1 MFPLRDTARAR
12 SVPLVNWLL
21 MAVNVVVF
29 LLEASLGPRQLAA
42 VTATLGLVP
51 RRLWANPTLPQ
62 FTTILTSMFMHGGWW
77 HLISNLWV
85 LFIFGDNV
93 EDRMGHFRYLVF
105 YLLCGVAAAL
115 AHAFVSVG
123 SRVPTIGASGA
134 ISGVM
139 GAYVVLFP
147 NARILTFVPLWILP
161 TLMEVRALVFIGFWF
176 ISQLFNGLFSL
187 AGAVGVRTYG
197 GVAWWAH
204 LGGFVAGLLVVRLL
218 ARRVRREYYYGD
230 DWPWW

>member
-21 MAVNVVVF
+21 IAVNVVVF
-29 LLEASLGPRQLAA
+29 LFESSLGPRQLAA

-51 RRLWANPTLPQ
+51 RRLWAYPNLPQ
-62 FTTILTSMFMHGGWW
+62 FMTILTSMFMHGGWW

-105 YLLCGVAAAL
+105 YLLCGVVAAL
-115 AHAFVSVG
+115 AHAFVSAG

-187 AGAVGVRTYG
+187 AGAAGVRTYG

-204 LGGFVAGLLVVRLL
+204 LGGFVAGVLVVRLL
-218 ARRVRREYYYGD
+218 ARRVRREYYYGN